1 MGGPFVEIAGR
12 VEESTKAHIGVLD
25 PAKFRALTP
34 VFTRDV
40 RIQRYLIDL
49 AGDDVALSANRRHE
63 EAVNDVLRNE
73 LEVDYPV
80 RRNMY
85 LVGGGH
91 AQAGVLEFPPP
102 LMSDNPDRQRLLRPP
117 VGLSVHDSPHCW
129 HRDRDQDQRGDDR
142 PRHLEPHVGMLHRWR
157 SRLARTA

>member
-1 MGGPFVEIAGR
+1 MGDPFVEIAGR
-12 VEESTKAHIGVLD
+12 VDESTKAHIGVLD

-73 LEVDYPV
+73 LEVDYQA
-80 RRNMY
+80 RRCGSRTRKWPSPM
-85 LVGGGH
+85 
-91 AQAGVLEFPPP
+91 P
-102 LMSDNPDRQRLLRPP
+102 RLRRPAR
-117 VGLSVHDSPHCW
+117 SS
-129 HRDRDQDQRGDDR
+129 RG
-142 PRHLEPHVGMLHRWR
+142 
-157 SRLARTA
+157 S